1 MKVGLSFH
9 QCARDIMAGVVHES
23 DVLVI
28 VTRTDFD
35 PHNDRQWDQ
44 LYRGYTT
51 AWAPLGF
58 AESEWWDLTTRLYDT
73 GRLHQPRQYG
83 KQYPYMP
90 TMDYH
95 WMELLPM
102 PDQMQRNP
110 AVQQAWEQFRM
121 VARLCDVAVDT
132 V

>member
-9 QCARDIMAGVVHES
+9 LCARDIMDGHVQEH
-23 DVLVI
+23 DILVI

-35 PHNDRQWDQ
+35 PHNDRDWDQ
-44 LYRGYTT
+44 IYQGYTT
-51 AWAPLGF
+51 TWAPLGF
-58 AESEWWDLTTRLYDT
+58 TESEWRDLATRLYDT
-73 GRLHQPRQYG
+73 GRLHQPRQFG
-83 KQYPYMP
+83 KEYPYMSVN
-90 TMDYH
+90 DGH
-95 WMELLPM
+95 WMELLRM

-110 AVQQAWEQFRM
+110 AVQHAWEQFCV